1 MNDIHSILAAR
12 QPDEQRNCPDH
23 GEYTSRNLFRT
34 IWTKCPECEKSAI
47 SDRERKLKDLDEKN
61 RAQEARERW
70 LTKIGRS
77 AIPER
82 FQDRTLEKYMASNPG
97 QKLALDFAKDYA
109 ENFEYVRK
117 TGRSAVFVGKPGTG
131 KTHLA
136 VGIAL
141 HVMQKNNAD
150 ALFITVRQAI
160 LAIKDTFKKDSER
173 TELDV
178 IRDFV
183 SPDLLIL
190 DEVGVQSG
198 TDFEK
203 FTLFDIVNAR
213 YERRKP
219 TIFMSNL
226 ALQEVA
232 AYLGERVMDRLREDG
247 GSVIPFDWESQR
259 GKVQP

>member
-1 MNDIHSILAAR
+1 MNDIHSILASR
-12 QPDEQRNCPDH
+12 QPDQQRNCAEH
-23 GEYTSRNLFRT
+23 GDFTSRNLFGT
-34 IWTKCPECEKSAI
+34 IWTKCPVCEKVAVSERDRKSLEI
-47 SDRERKLKDLDEKN
+47 SEKN
-61 RAQEARERW
+61 RAQEAKDRW
-70 LTKIGRS
+70 LMKIGRS

-82 FQDRTLEKYMASNPG
+82 FKDRTLDKYIASNKG
-97 QKLALDFAKDYA
+97 QKLALDFSNDYA
-109 ENFEYVRK
+109 ENFDVVRK

-150 ALFITVRQAI
+150 ALFITVRQAM
-160 LAIKDTFKKDSER
+160 LAIKDTFKNDSER

-183 SPDLLIL
+183 RPDLLIL
-190 DEVGVQSG
+190 DEIGVQSG

-226 ALQEVA
+226 PLLEVA

-247 GSVIPFDWESQR
+247 GAVIPFDWESQR

>member
-1 MNDIHSILAAR
+1 MTDIHTILAAR
-12 QPDEQRNCPDH
+12 QPDEQRTCEQH

-34 IWTKCPECEKSAI
+34 IWTKCPVCEKAAM
-47 SDRERKLKDLDEKN
+47 SDKERKHHEALEN
-61 RAQEARERW
+61 ARAQEAKERW
-70 LTKIGRS
+70 FMKIGRS

-82 FQDRTLEKYMASNPG
+82 FQDRTLDKYIANNQG

-109 ENFEYVRK
+109 ENFEVVRK
-117 TGRSAVFVGKPGTG
+117 NGRSAVFVGKPGTG

-136 VGIAL
+136 IGIAL
-141 HVMQKNNAD
+141 HAMQKNSAE
-150 ALFITVRQAI
+150 ALFITVRQAM
-160 LAIKDTFKKDSER
+160 LSIKDTFKKDSER

-183 SPDLLIL
+183 SPDLLIF

-198 TDFEK
+198 SDFEK

-213 YERRKP
+213 YERRRP
-219 TIFMSNL
+219 SIFISNL
-226 ALQEVA
+226 PLAEVA

-247 GSVIPFDWESQR
+247 GAVIPFDWESHR
-259 GKVQP
+259 GKMQP